1 MYFRSR
7 KVTKPAKSE
16 RKTRH
21 KNLLDKKK
29 KQQLVYFLLLLFG
42 RVLTA
47 TLFHAKNCS
56 VDWNSILSFYVLSSS
71 DSHAQRVEKRAFR
84 VFGFCFVKHLN
95 KYSNDV
101 AASSL

>member
-42 RVLTA
+42 RALTA

-71 DSHAQRVEKRAFR
+71 DKGLRRGL
-84 VFGFCFVKHLN
+84 FGFSVFCFVKHLN
-95 KYSNDV
+95 KYSNQV
-101 AASSL
+101 ATSS